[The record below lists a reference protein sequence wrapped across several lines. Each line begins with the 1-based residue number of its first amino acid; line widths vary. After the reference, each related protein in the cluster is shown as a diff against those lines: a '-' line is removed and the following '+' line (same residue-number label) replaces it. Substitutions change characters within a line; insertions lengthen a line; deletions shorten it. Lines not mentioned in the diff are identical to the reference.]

1 MIDRT
6 SIPLRRLIGVPA
18 VLAAASMAASPAIA
32 APLPA
37 VSPQSSI
44 AHVGSFDGEATD
56 MYSYRR
62 GRYGKYRHH
71 RSGTD
76 LGDILTGVLVI
87 GGIAAVASA
96 ATSASRNDRYRYR
109 DARYP
114 QQPYRYRSRGD
125 DSWRNGGSIDR
136 SVDLCIRAVE
146 QEVRVAAVDTVD
158 RTPEGWRIS
167 GTLYDGS
174 AFFCSVDRSG
184 RVDDISYGAA
194 ASGAYVLPSDDIY
207 GSDGRGAYSGTA
219 VVDDRQY
226 DADVYRQARLRVDG
240 AAPVIYPAAEESLP
254 AYPGGPLPGED
265 YGDEYQRGD
274 DPFRER

>member
-1 MIDRT
+1 MIERT
-6 SIPLRRLIGVPA
+6 SMLLRRLIGVPA
-18 VLAAASMAASPAIA
+18 VLAAASMASSPAIA

-37 VSPQSSI
+37 GLPQSGI
-44 AHVGSFDGEATD
+44 AHIGSFDGEATD
-56 MYSYRR
+56 MHNYRR
-62 GRYGKYRHH
+62 GRYGNYRHR

-114 QQPYRYRSRGD
+114 QQPYRYRVRGD
-125 DSWRNGGSIDR
+125 NSWRDGGGIDR
-136 SVDLCIRAVE
+136 SVDLCIREVE

-158 RTPEGWRIS
+158 RTSEGWRIS

-174 AFFCSVDRSG
+174 AFSCSIDRSG
-184 RVDDISYGAA
+184 RVDEISYGVA
-194 ASGAYVLPSDDIY
+194 ASGAYVLPSDDVY
-207 GSDGRGAYSGTA
+207 GSDGRGDYTEAA
-219 VVDDRQY
+219 VVDDRQHN
-226 DADVYRQARLRVDG
+226 ADIYRQARLRVDG
-240 AAPVIYPAAEESLP
+240 AAPVIDSAAEESFP

-265 YGDEYQRGD
+265 FGDEYQRED